1 MVYVFT
7 VSGDYQIPKEME
19 KDESLHSI
27 GIHLSVINAHTV
39 YGYSSKKHPYEV
51 ITILMK
57 LLGVT
62 RLRIE
67 AYSRYYP
74 NRSDPTIVDEMISDA
89 SDEYA
94 ILSYTDKKMALAS
107 RFRGLY
113 RPLELVPTQ
122 SITTA

>member
-19 KDESLHSI
+19 KDEALRSI
-27 GIHLSVINAHTV
+27 GIHLTVINSHTV

-74 NRSDPTIVDEMISDA
+74 VKMDTENPAEVLEDGTA
-89 SDEYA
+89 EYA
-94 ILSYTDKKMALAS
+94 ILSYTRKSMAIGS
-107 RFRGLY
+107 RFRAFY
-113 RPLELVPTQ
+113 QEP
-122 SITTA
+122 ITSA